1 MPPALRHFDAVL
13 CEHRSDNNGGEKGT
27 STQGAKT
34 SHPPPR
40 QAWCPCASPAALGRA
55 GAAGPRGSAAR
66 PWSHAGAATSPHV
79 TAICASLARPA
90 LRGHRLELCRK
101 NNSAPSTLF
110 FFFFS
115 SLFSHSQP
123 VRCLLWGTFERESA
137 LLACERS
144 CGSGPL
150 YLESQDVIPRLEIF
164 IVPCTPPTHTRTHAC
179 VWKMFFGLST
189 GCWLRGIR
197 GRHRGTTAAQSRA
210 RSSRPP

>member
-1 MPPALRHFDAVL
+1 MSCLPLHPKHTHSDAAAWITARVFKRRSSRPHFAPALRHFDAVL

-90 LRGHRLELCRK
+90 LRGHRLELCRE

-110 FFFFS
+110 FFFF
-115 SLFSHSQP
+115 LPFFTLP
-123 VRCLLWGTFERESA
+123 ASA
-137 LLACERS
+137 VFAL
-144 CGSGPL
+144 G
-150 YLESQDVIPRLEIF
+150 DF
-164 IVPCTPPTHTRTHAC
+164 
-179 VWKMFFGLST
+179 
-189 GCWLRGIR
+189 
-197 GRHRGTTAAQSRA
+197 
-210 RSSRPP
+210 